1 MKLAC
6 RCALV
11 ALLFAQGGHAFR
23 RKKVEK
29 TSLRRQE
36 PKALLEELEQ
46 VLGAEH
52 REAAE
57 QRLHEFEDDLRITFK
72 ALPKN
77 GRGAVAAP
85 SARYALHRLFN
96 QRHGWQIKGLE
107 TAAGAWDADSPVT
120 AMGDRVPPKMR
131 ELFEDRLGSYGM
143 TLHELAILAATMDKM
158 FETDV
163 AERLRIVYK
172 ASALKTEA
180 HINYNQAKNVL
191 WTYVAAFITGPQ
203 VESLTEGEVHKAL
216 DHFETRFP
224 RHAEAR
230 DLLAAIADEVGG
242 RRSNSYDFATLQ
254 TILSKFGQRLGA
266 LEDTE
271 CKVMKNRLTSLEH
284 REGSGLVRL
293 GDFYGN
299 DKFDFHFTE
308 SPVYLRGAGLLDE
321 SNPNDPKVIIPN
333 YLAGPSNCVQPSG
346 YYSICCFDECEQLM
360 DKVEE
365 GLEAP
370 MGTPEKIMDLV
381 SGLPSSSLP
390 ANRTLS
396 PHLKTLLDEVAGHH
410 GGMVPIHGRLFAQWM
425 HEAYPRECSYPH
437 LEVKVQ
443 SRFDHSTEMDHV
455 EAAEKS
461 KYWQIAKQLEGSGEN
476 QTTSRWIM
484 KEELVD
490 RQGFEAHVKSST
502 RDDLTIF
509 GALGFVGMAVVR
521 HIAPALRP
529 PAAVDSQT
537 RMCISRPSSVQV
549 FVLKLDETVSD
560 DIAIVG
566 TLDFFTP
573 IVDEPEVFGGIAAAN
588 ALSDVYAMGAR
599 PIFALNIVGF
609 PSNRLPPSVLA
620 RILKGGQEKCAE
632 AGVAILGGHTVEDL
646 EPKYGL
652 AVIGPSEPSGAL
664 KSIEM
669 HLCPPTCEL
678 A

>member
-1 MKLAC
+1 MKLVS
-6 RCALV
+6 RCVLV

-107 TAAGAWDADSPVT
+107 TAGGAWDADSPVT

-172 ASALKTEA
+172 ASALKAEDLIT
-180 HINYNQAKNVL
+180 YNQAKNVL
-191 WTYVAAFITGPQ
+191 WTYVATFITGPQ

-216 DHFETRFP
+216 EHFTTRFP
-224 RHAEAR
+224 RHTEAKELLTTIAAEVAGH
-230 DLLAAIADEVGG
+230 LT
-242 RRSNSYDFATLQ
+242 SYDFETLQ
-254 TILSKFGQRLGA
+254 KILSKFGQRLGA

-299 DKFDFHFTE
+299 DRFDFHFTE
-308 SPVYLRGAGLLDE
+308 SPSYLRGAGLLDE
-321 SNPNDPKVIIPN
+321 SNPDDPKVIIPN

-360 DKVEE
+360 DQVEE

-370 MGTPEKIMDLV
+370 MGTPEKIASLV
-381 SGLPSSSLP
+381 SGLPSSSQP

-396 PHLKTLLDEVAGHH
+396 PHLTQLLDEVAGHH

-443 SRFDHSTEMDHV
+443 SRFDHSPDMDHV
-455 EAAEKS
+455 EAEEKS
-461 KYWQIAKQLEGSGEN
+461 KYWQIAKQREGSGEN

-490 RQGFEAHVKSST
+490 QQGFEAHVKSST

-509 GALGFVGMAVVR
+509 GALGFIGMAVVR
-521 HIAPALRP
+521 HVAPALRQ
-529 PAAVDSQT
+529 DKQ
-537 RMCISRPSSVQV
+537 
-549 FVLKLDETVSD
+549 K
-560 DIAIVG
+560 
-566 TLDFFTP
+566 
-573 IVDEPEVFGGIAAAN
+573 
-588 ALSDVYAMGAR
+588 
-599 PIFALNIVGF
+599 
-609 PSNRLPPSVLA
+609 
-620 RILKGGQEKCAE
+620 
-632 AGVAILGGHTVEDL
+632 DL
-646 EPKYGL
+646 
-652 AVIGPSEPSGAL
+652 
-664 KSIEM
+664 
-669 HLCPPTCEL
+669 
-678 A
+678 